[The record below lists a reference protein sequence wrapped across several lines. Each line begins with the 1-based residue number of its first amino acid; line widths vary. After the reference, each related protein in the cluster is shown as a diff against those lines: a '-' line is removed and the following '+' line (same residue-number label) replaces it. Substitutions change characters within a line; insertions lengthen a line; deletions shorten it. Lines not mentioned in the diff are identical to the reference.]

1 MVLFNWSS
9 KPKGHVNIQETKSL
23 SNPKTEE
30 REILAIADLS
40 LCELNIR
47 CIMLVTLS
55 LTCVQLYAT
64 SWAVAHQAPLS
75 MGSSRQEYQSGLPF
89 PPPWDLPNPGIQ
101 LANPRLLWLLH
112 WQADSSPLSHLGSP
126 NIWYNSEISC
136 TFSFSTFPQ
145 RNRNEAF
152 KE

>member
-1 MVLFNWSS
+1 M
-9 KPKGHVNIQETKSL
+9 

-64 SWAVAHQAPLS
+64 PWTVAHQAPQS
-75 MGSSRQEYQSGLPF
+75 MGFPRQEYWSGLPF
-89 PPPWDLPNPGIQ
+89 RPPGDLPDPGIEPESPALQ
-101 LANPRLLWLLH
+101 L
-112 WQADSSPLSHLGSP
+112 DSLPLSH
-126 NIWYNSEISC
+126 
-136 TFSFSTFPQ
+136 
-145 RNRNEAF
+145 
-152 KE
+152 